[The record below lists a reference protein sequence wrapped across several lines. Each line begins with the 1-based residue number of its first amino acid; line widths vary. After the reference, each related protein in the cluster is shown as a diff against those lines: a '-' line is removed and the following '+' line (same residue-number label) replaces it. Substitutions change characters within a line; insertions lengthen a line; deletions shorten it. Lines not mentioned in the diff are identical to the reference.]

1 MGQAETYQMISLI
14 CFGLAGVFLIAAT
27 ILFFKLRIVEVIG
40 ELTGRTARRQIQA
53 YRKEADRKDASVP
66 SDGEETSDMPQIFQ
80 AVEEKEVHKE
90 PGETVLLI
98 DSDHALGDEQTVL
111 LYGDEEEEEQTAVMD
126 NRFHIVR
133 DEGNRSSEKVVS

>member
-14 CFGLAGVFLIAAT
+14 CFGLAGVFLIAAI
-27 ILFFKLRIVEVIG
+27 ILFFKLRIVEVVG

-53 YRKEADRKDASVP
+53 YRKEADKKDASVL

-90 PGETVLLI
+90 RGETVLLI
-98 DSDHALGDEQTVL
+98 DSDHALEDEQTVL
-111 LYGDEEEEEQTAVMD
+111 LYGDEEEEQTAVMD
-126 NRFHIVR
+126 NRFQIVR

>member
-14 CFGLAGVFLIAAT
+14 CFGLAGIFLIAAI
-27 ILFFKLRIVEVIG
+27 ILFFKLRIVEVVG

-53 YRKEADRKDASVP
+53 YRKEADKKDASVL

-90 PGETVLLI
+90 RGETVLLI
-98 DSDHALGDEQTVL
+98 DSDHALEDEQTVL
-111 LYGDEEEEEQTAVMD
+111 LYGDEEEEQTAVMD
-126 NRFHIVR
+126 NRFQIVR

>member
-14 CFGLAGVFLIAAT
+14 CFGLAGVFLIAAI
-27 ILFFKLRIVEVIG
+27 ILFFKLRIVEVVG

-53 YRKEADRKDASVP
+53 YRKEADKKDTSVL

-90 PGETVLLI
+90 RGETVLLI
-98 DSDHALGDEQTVL
+98 DSDHALEDEQTVL
-111 LYGDEEEEEQTAVMD
+111 LYGDEEEEQTAVMD
-126 NRFHIVR
+126 NRFQIVR

>member
-80 AVEEKEVHKE
+80 AVDEKGVHKE

-98 DSDHALGDEQTVL
+98 DYDHALGDEQTVL

>member
-14 CFGLAGVFLIAAT
+14 CFGLAGVFLIAAI
-27 ILFFKLRIVEVIG
+27 ILFFKLRIVEVVG

-53 YRKEADRKDASVP
+53 YRKEADKKDASVL
-66 SDGEETSDMPQIFQ
+66 SDGEDTSDMPQIFQ

-90 PGETVLLI
+90 RGETVLLI
-98 DSDHALGDEQTVL
+98 DSDHALEDEQTVL
-111 LYGDEEEEEQTAVMD
+111 LYGDEEEEQTAVMD
-126 NRFHIVR
+126 NRFQIVR